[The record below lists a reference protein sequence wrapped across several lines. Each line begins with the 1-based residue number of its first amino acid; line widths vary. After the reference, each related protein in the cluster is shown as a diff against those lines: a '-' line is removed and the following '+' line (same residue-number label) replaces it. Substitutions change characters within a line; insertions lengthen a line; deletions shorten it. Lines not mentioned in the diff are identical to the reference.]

1 MAQRPAR
8 RTLLAFP
15 VAQGTQVCLE
25 FVLNADQAINRVSI
39 GHAAFAAEPDRSS
52 VLPGYRAGGAVLATL
67 LKWAKMAASHAL
79 LGDLDPTEHV
89 A

>member
-1 MAQRPAR
+1 MVMAQRPAR

-39 GHAAFAAEPDRSS
+39 GHAAFAAKRKQTR
-52 VLPGYRAGGAVLATL
+52 VLLDAATTLHLEIDLVIAAPHMQLVL
-67 LKWAKMAASHAL
+67 
-79 LGDLDPTEHV
+79 
-89 A
+89 